1 MNLHEYLKTHTIIT
15 DGAFGTYYAE
25 KYGTNELPELANTE
39 HPERVLEIHL
49 EYLAAGASYIRTNTY
64 ATNSRMLSENENEIM
79 ENLDA
84 AVKAAREA
92 VSLSKRSD
100 PIFIAGDI
108 GPIPGMAGMEKIENE
123 QEYIRLADRLLKL
136 GVDAVHFETFA
147 DCEEVAPAIKYIR
160 EKAEDVFISVCF
172 SVNQYGYSTAGL
184 SAKRLVADRSMRWGL
199 TAVSVLD
206 TWSSLSII

>member
-49 EYLAAGASYIRTNTY
+49 EYLAAGASYRRTNTY
-64 ATNSRMLSENENEIM
+64 ATNSRMLSENQNEIM

-92 VSLSKRSD
+92 VSLNK
-100 PIFIAGDI
+100 
-108 GPIPGMAGMEKIENE
+108 K
-123 QEYIRLADRLLKL
+123 EY
-136 GVDAVHFETFA
+136 
-147 DCEEVAPAIKYIR
+147 
-160 EKAEDVFISVCF
+160 
-172 SVNQYGYSTAGL
+172 
-184 SAKRLVADRSMRWGL
+184 
-199 TAVSVLD
+199 
-206 TWSSLSII
+206 